1 MKPFIYSNFINSL
14 RRGYESIPY
23 IQGNDAAQKM
33 VADSIKSNGFNAKDV
48 LTYISKEMNLSN
60 TLNENEWKAII
71 DSAIKLGYPVAG
83 SLKAYKPVLKGKLSN
98 EGMFNL
104 AAASSGIDADALR
117 IELLLNQFGWQK
129 AVETLVKS
137 SKIAAKE
144 KSVKKVVAETAKTVK
159 KKAATKKEEH
169 KSSIKSDKKDPRCVA
184 IIGIKD
190 GERREW
196 DSFRACEL
204 DLNAGHGTVSQ
215 FFTGKVKTVKGWTL
229 YKKGEEP
236 KVKAPKSTKT
246 SKTKKVAAMTHPKHK
261 AVIQILPN
269 GKQKKWESLT
279 AASKGTVSL
288 THPSVRL
295 SLAPIKVQGD
305 TSGRRLLHRGNSM
318 SSQKRG

>member
-1 MKPFIYSNFINSL
+1 MKPFVYSSFINSL

-104 AAASSGIDADALR
+104 AATASGMDADALR
-117 IELLLNQFGWQK
+117 MELLLNQYGWKK
-129 AVETLVKS
+129 AVETLVNS
-137 SKIAAKE
+137 SKGAAKE
-144 KSVKKVVAETAKTVK
+144 KAVKKVVAETAKTVE

-169 KSSIKSDKKDPRCVA
+169 KSSIKSDKKNPRCVA

-190 GERREW
+190 GDRREW

-215 FFTGKVKTVKGWTL
+215 FFSGKVKRVKGWTI

-246 SKTKKVAAMTHPKHK
+246 SESKKKVAAKTSKSKKVAAMTHPNHK
-261 AVIQILPN
+261 AVIQLLPN
-269 GKQKKWESLT
+269 GRQKKWESLT
-279 AASKGTVSL
+279 AASKGTGISHSSISKAVSGTYQSAGGYL
-288 THPSVRL
+288 WKEAV
-295 SLAPIKVQGD
+295 A
-305 TSGRRLLHRGNSM
+305 
-318 SSQKRG
+318 